1 VTRRPRLHRLPLDR
15 LAPIRLSLGR
25 VARGRLAVLALA
37 LATAA
42 AAPGALAQTVYLAF
56 GDSITAGS
64 FDDDPEYSQL
74 EDKGY
79 PPRLEEILQARGIQ
93 AEVRNY
99 GFPGETTLEAL
110 SRIDGVLATN
120 PDADVLLLMEGTND
134 LNRLSVETI
143 VSNLRAMARKTAQA
157 GVTPVHGTII
167 PRHPNN
173 RFDGTNRVTRDLAGE
188 IRELAYLNDRNLAD
202 PYEAFKNQIP
212 NAFSTLYILGG
223 DTLHPNGAGYDALA
237 EIWADVLTGIDEM
250 PPVLGDLQPYDD
262 QQNVPTNL
270 PVEMELFD
278 FGTGIDTAATR
289 LTINGEEVAAEI
301 TGDERKQVIRYQPPE
316 PWQGVTYVGLEA
328 QDRSTPPNVQTG
340 RLVQFVPEGTEF
352 LVGDISRDGRV
363 DGDDLISLALAF
375 GTQRGMSAYRGVADL
390 NNDDAV
396 NGMDLALLAAN
407 FGETSF

>member
-1 VTRRPRLHRLPLDR
+1 MSLLSVFSPAGWSGPGRAAL
-15 LAPIRLSLGR
+15 LAAL
-25 VARGRLAVLALA
+25 VAAAV
-37 LATAA
+37 A
-42 AAPGALAQTVYLAF
+42 AAPGAAAQTVYIAF

-64 FDDDPEYSQL
+64 FDDDPEYNQG
-74 EDKGY
+74 EEKGY
-79 PPRLEEILQARGIQ
+79 PPRLEEILQSRGIQ
-93 AEVRNY
+93 ADVRNY

-110 SRIDGVLATN
+110 SRIDRVLAEN
-120 PDADVLLLMEGTND
+120 PDGDALLLMEGTND
-134 LNRLSVETI
+134 LNRISIETI
-143 VSNLRAMARKTAQA
+143 VSNLRAMARKATQA

-188 IRELAYLNDRNLAD
+188 IRELAHLNGRNLAD
-202 PYEAFKNQIP
+202 PYEVFKNQIP

-237 EIWADVLTGIDEM
+237 EIWADVLTGIDEV

-270 PVEMELFD
+270 PVELELFD
-278 FGTGIDTAATR
+278 FGEGIDTTATR

-316 PWQGVTYVGLEA
+316 PWHGVTYVGLEA
-328 QDRSTPPNVQTG
+328 QDRNTPPNVKTG
-340 RLVQFVPEGTEF
+340 RIVQFVPQGTQF

-390 NNDDAV
+390 DNDDV
-396 NGMDLALLAAN
+396 VDGEDLALLAAN